1 MKFMSNGVILTIVA
15 RFVLHRP
22 PGFKPMK
29 SCKNGVILTIVAR
42 SVLHRPPGFKPMKSC
57 QNGVILTIVASKVT
71 SICFHLDY
79 FYGLE
84 KVLTH
89 MESRHKVHM
98 DAVNFCQDI
107 LHRKSLDWEFL
118 PRKSLSQPIRDV
130 EMVITIGGD
139 GTLLHASH
147 FMDDSIPILGVN
159 SDPTKVEEVEKF
171 KDEFDARRSTG
182 YLCAA
187 TVKNFEQ
194 VLDEILEGRKS
205 PSTLTRILVSV
216 NGQMLP
222 HLALNDILVAHPCP
236 AIARDDKSCSALVNC
251 RSSGLRVC
259 TAAGSTAAMSSAGGL
274 PMSILSQDLQFMVRE
289 PIPHGTADSSLTHGL
304 VKSDQS
310 IQAIWYSKE
319 GKIYIDGSQIF
330 HSLQPGDAIGISPRA
345 PVLKIFLPQHFC
357 LDTSR
362 M

>member
-1 MKFMSNGVILTIVA
+1 
-15 RFVLHRP
+15 
-22 PGFKPMK
+22 
-29 SCKNGVILTIVAR
+29 
-42 SVLHRPPGFKPMKSC
+42 
-57 QNGVILTIVASKVT
+57 
-71 SICFHLDY
+71 
-79 FYGLE
+79 
-84 KVLTH
+84 

-107 LHRKSLDWEFL
+107 LQRKSIEWEFL

-130 EMVITIGGD
+130 EMVIAIGGD

-159 SDPTKVEEVEKF
+159 SDPTQVEEVENF
-171 KDEFDARRSTG
+171 KDEYDARRSTG

-194 VLDEILEGRKS
+194 VLDEILDGCKS
-205 PSTLTRILVSV
+205 PSALTRILISV
-216 NGQMLP
+216 NGQPLP

-236 AIARDDKSCSALVNC
+236 AIAMDDNSCSALVNC

-259 TAAGSTAAMSSAGGL
+259 TAAGSTAAMSSAGGF

-289 PIPHGTADSSLTHGL
+289 PIPHGASDSSLVHGL
-304 VKSDQS
+304 VKFDQS
-310 IQAIWYSKE
+310 VQAIWYSKE
-319 GKIYIDGSQIF
+319 GRIYIDGSQIF
-330 HSLQPGDAIGISPRA
+330 HSLQHGDAIGVSPRA